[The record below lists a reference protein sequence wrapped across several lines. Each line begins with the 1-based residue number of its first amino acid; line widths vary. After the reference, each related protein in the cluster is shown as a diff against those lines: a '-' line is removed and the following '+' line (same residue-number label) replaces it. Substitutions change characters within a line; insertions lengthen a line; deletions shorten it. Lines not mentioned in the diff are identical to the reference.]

1 MKRATSPEI
10 HAVALAIACLLA
22 IGLCG
27 CPTQGSSQPAAD
39 IGVRVVVTQ
48 DFGRELMLDKVVQI
62 EDAACAMDA
71 LRQVAKV
78 ETAYGGGFVNA
89 IDGVRSRYTGGGAA
103 KKDWFIYANGI
114 LANVGALDYTLHPGD
129 VERWDFHDW
138 SFLHFIP
145 AIIGHFPEPFVHGY
159 EGEVHPTI
167 VVHEGDFGEEAER
180 LASKLSQWGVESI
193 SVKSASELS
202 GADRESCNL
211 LLLGDMNCA
220 LVSELNQVWK
230 RLGFF
235 AYFEDG
241 KLVVLNPRGELA
253 AEYGAGSGLI
263 QATQSPW
270 NPRGIGAC
278 QNVVWMVSG
287 TDGSG
292 VKNAVDIL
300 VNRYVEFQYAY
311 AIVTADAEIS
321 RVPRC

>member
-1 MKRATSPEI
+1 MKRATLPEI
-10 HAVALAIACLLA
+10 RAVALLVACLLVS
-22 IGLCG
+22 GLCG
-27 CPTQGSSQPAAD
+27 CSTQEPSQPATD
-39 IGVRVVVTQ
+39 IEVRVVVTQ
-48 DFGRELMLDKVVQI
+48 DFGRELMQDEVMKI
-62 EDAACAMDA
+62 EDDACAMDA
-71 LRQVAKV
+71 LRQVAEI

-89 IDGVRSRYTGGGAA
+89 IDGVRSQYTGGGAA

-114 LANVGALDYTLHPGD
+114 LANVGALDYALHSGD

-167 VVHEGDFGEEAER
+167 VAYDGDFEKEAEHIVG
-180 LASKLSQWGVESI
+180 KLSQLGVESI
-193 SVKSASELS
+193 SVRSANELS
-202 GADRESCNL
+202 GADKESCNL
-211 LLLGDMNCA
+211 LLLGDMNCE
-220 LVSELNQVWK
+220 LVAELNQVWK

-235 AYFEDG
+235 AYFENG

-253 AEYGAGSGLI
+253 DEYGAGSGLI

-270 NPRGIGAC
+270 NPRGVGAC

-287 TDGSG
+287 TDETGA
-292 VKNAVDIL
+292 KNALDIL
-300 VNRYVEFQYAY
+300 INRYAEFQYAY
-311 AIVTADAEIS
+311 AIVTADAQIV